1 MAIGSW
7 FICSVCFSQFR
18 SDSEFADNI
27 VANTGRYEK
36 LFSQAI
42 DESLPEPSAD
52 IDQVRLEALFLLLLW
67 WS

>member
-1 MAIGSW
+1 MRAT
-7 FICSVCFSQFR
+7 FSFLFPQFN

-36 LFSQAI
+36 LFCQAI

-52 IDQVRLEALFLLLLW
+52 IEQVRLG